1 MTTYGRPGVYITER
15 LLAAPIASAGTA
27 VAAGAAIGTF
37 PQGPDVATLVT
48 SWYDFTQKFGG
59 YNNAYPASFGVGQ
72 FFQNGGG
79 ELYVQRVL
87 ASDATFAAVTVP
99 STNILED
106 SCTITANNRGAD
118 GNNLRIQITA
128 TNTANHYN
136 LTVYKETVAGTGSD
150 ITNDLVLERYTNV
163 VFNNRNSSDF
173 VESVINLQSDYITV
187 FVADITGTPSTAVI
201 PLIGGSDG
209 TAATDGE
216 FSAAVLSLSSLNR
229 PLVVFLPGL
238 TETLGAVSAA
248 IVYNACIAW
257 ADDSMGFVITETEPD
272 LSVTDALTYTGTL
285 TDSSQAA
292 AYFPHYFISDPL
304 GRSPQS
310 IRKVGPA
317 GAIAGLFLS
326 TDKQYGPFKAPAGTR
341 SSLSGAL
348 ALEKAF
354 TSTELDSLNSGASPL
369 NAIRNLPGAGIVV
382 MGARTLKQDGT
393 ANKYV
398 NMRRSLIYIKKQLD
412 DLTTFALFENN
423 DEVLW
428 ARIRSSIA
436 VFLGEYRNQ
445 GGLRGATEA
454 AAFYVKVD
462 AENNPP
468 SSIQQGEVHIEVGVA
483 LQYPAEFVV
492 INLSQ
497 TTAA

>member
-37 PQGPDVATLVT
+37 PQGPETTTLVS
-48 SWYDFTQKFGG
+48 SWYDFTQRFGG
-59 YNNAYPASFGVGQ
+59 YNNAYPSTFGVGQ
-72 FFQNGGG
+72 FFQNGGS
-79 ELYVQRVL
+79 ELYVKRVL
-87 ASDATFAAVTVP
+87 AADAAFSSVVVP

-106 SCTITANNRGAD
+106 SCTITANNRGAE
-118 GNNLRIQITA
+118 GNDLRIQITA
-128 TNTANHYN
+128 SNTANYYD

-150 ITNDLVLERYTNV
+150 VTNDLLLERYTNV

-173 VESVINLQSDYITV
+173 VETVINLQSDYIAV

-209 TAATDGE
+209 SAATDSE
-216 FSAAVLSLSSLNR
+216 FSAAVEVLSALNR

-238 TETLGAVSAA
+238 TETLGAVPAA
-248 IVYNACIAW
+248 TVYNSCVAW
-257 ADDSMGFVITETEPD
+257 ADDNMGFVITETEPD
-272 LSVTDALTYTGTL
+272 LSVADALAYAGTIS
-285 TDSSQAA
+285 DSSQAA

-341 SSLSGAL
+341 ASLSGAL
-348 ALEKAF
+348 ALEIAF
-354 TSTELDSLNSGASPL
+354 TSTELDSLNSAASPL

-393 ANKYV
+393 ANKYI

-428 ARIRSSIA
+428 ARIRASVA

-445 GGLRGATEA
+445 GGLRGATED

-462 AENNPP
+462 AENN
-468 SSIQQGEVHIEVGVA
+468 SAMTIQQGQVHIEIGVA
-483 LQYPAEFVV
+483 LQYPSEFVV

>member
-27 VAAGAAIGTF
+27 VAAGAALGAF
-37 PQGPDVATLVT
+37 PQGPSTLTLVS
-48 SWYDFTQKFGG
+48 SWYEFTQKFGG

-79 ELYVQRVL
+79 ELYVARVL
-87 ASDATFAAVTVP
+87 AADAAFAGVIVP

-106 SCTITANNRGAD
+106 SCTITANNLGED
-118 GNNLRIQITA
+118 SNNLRVQITA
-128 TNTANHYN
+128 STTANYYD
-136 LTVYKETVAGTGSD
+136 LTVYKETVAGTGSNV
-150 ITNDLVLERYTNV
+150 TNDLVLERYTNV
-163 VFNNRNSSDF
+163 VFNNANSSDF
-173 VESVINLQSDYITV
+173 VETVINNQSDYIKV
-187 FVADITGTPSTAVI
+187 FVSDITGTPSAAVL

-209 TAATDGE
+209 TDPADADFNGAI
-216 FSAAVLSLSSLNR
+216 SQLSSLNR

-238 TETLGAVSAA
+238 LESIGAVSAA
-248 IVYNACIAW
+248 GVYNSCIAW
-257 ADDSMGFVITETEPD
+257 AEDEMGFVITETAD
-272 LSVTDALTYTGTL
+272 SLSVSDALAYAGTIS
-285 TDSSQAA
+285 DSSQAA

-326 TDKQYGPFKAPAGTR
+326 TDRQYGPFKAPAGTR
-341 SSLSGAL
+341 ASLSGAL
-348 ALEKAF
+348 ALETAF
-354 TSTELDSLNSGASPL
+354 TSTELDSLNSSASPL

-398 NMRRSLIYIKKQLD
+398 NMRRSLIYIKKQLN

-428 ARIRSSIA
+428 ARIRASVA

-445 GGLRGATEA
+445 GGLRGATED

-462 AENNPP
+462 AENN
-468 SSIQQGEVHIEVGVA
+468 STSTIQLGEVHIEVGVA